1 MKEKFVNK
9 RFTKASL
16 DLLDQATIIISN
28 FKAQGYRLSLRQLYY
43 QMVKANLIEN
53 TDKMYKRLGTL
64 IKNARLAGIVDWYM
78 IEDRGRRTNRN
89 SHWEDA
95 GDIMET
101 VVDSFAI
108 DKWAD
113 QPIYMEVMVEKDA
126 LSGVFWPVCE
136 RNDIKFT
143 ACKGYPSTTILH
155 TMGARLW
162 RQIYEEDK
170 EVHILHF
177 GDHDPSGIDMT
188 DDLVSRLGMFARSD
202 IQVKR
207 LALNMPQVEKYQPPE
222 NPAKVKDTRY
232 QAYMVQFGTAS
243 WELDALTPDVLGEL
257 VEDYI
262 LQHRDTDLWIAAEEE
277 EEGYRQE
284 LQEIVDKYK

>member
-1 MKEKFVNK
+1 
-9 RFTKASL
+9 L

-113 QPIYMEVMVEKDA
+113 QPIYMEVMVEK
-126 LSGVFWPVCE
+126 E
-136 RNDIKFT
+136 
-143 ACKGYPSTTILH
+143 
-155 TMGARLW
+155 
-162 RQIYEEDK
+162 
-170 EVHILHF
+170 
-177 GDHDPSGIDMT
+177 DMT